1 MSLVENER
9 IKLLAN
15 AFDRAS
21 TACVTV
27 GIATPLAGYI
37 YNVSGFRETISYATM
52 ALSLA
57 GWLVGAISLHLF
69 ASRILKRLQ
78 P

>member
-21 TACVTV
+21 TACFTV
-27 GIATPLAGYI
+27 GVLAPLAAAVYTTGVTEPDVLVFVAAAI
-37 YNVSGFRETISYATM
+37 VW
-52 ALSLA
+52 L
-57 GWLVGAISLHLF
+57 LVGAALHLL
-69 ASRILKRLQ
+69 ARRTLGGLTQ
-78 P
+78 